1 MMKIQMSLAQVLY
14 MFKACKTKNRKFKA
28 HLKDMNSNKA
38 KMNKAT
44 NHSRKIVIYNKYK
57 NMIKV
62 NSNNKWKYR
71 IKHRKKCT
79 INTR

>member
-1 MMKIQMSLAQVLY
+1 

-44 NHSRKIVIYNKYK
+44 NHSRKIVINNKYK

-62 NSNNKWKYR
+62 NSNNK
-71 IKHRKKCT
+71 
-79 INTR
+79 